1 MNSVVLSRKE
11 RLPNLTGRWY
21 HGLMHPSRQDGLQR
35 SCLVGQLFDL
45 IRTLVLSGRYVAG
58 EHAVERLEERDILE
72 WQIVDGI
79 EWGKL
84 LAERP
89 GELPNPS
96 VEVQQLLADG
106 TVVIAVWSHLVNAD
120 IAKLVTVYYL
130 DN

>member
-1 MNSVVLSRKE
+1 M
-11 RLPNLTGRWY
+11 
-21 HGLMHPSRQDGLQR
+21 
-35 SCLVGQLFDL
+35 GQLFDL